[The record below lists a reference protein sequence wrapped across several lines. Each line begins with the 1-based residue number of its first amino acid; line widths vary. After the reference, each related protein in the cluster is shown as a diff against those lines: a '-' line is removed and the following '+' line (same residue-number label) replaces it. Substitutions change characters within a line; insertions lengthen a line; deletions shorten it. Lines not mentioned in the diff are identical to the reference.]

1 MNNNGNNHN
10 LSGIV
15 KSVRDIMRKDA
26 GVDGDAQRI
35 SQMVW
40 MIFLKVF
47 DTMEEER
54 EDLKFKQSCWKI
66 SKEEI
71 IKRNYNLDVNNPTK
85 PEAEKELSKEEI
97 IERIE
102 QNLNRTR
109 EILG

>member
-1 MNNNGNNHN
+1 MAGKLNKVLLSERFMDKNHN

-40 MIFLKVF
+40 TIFLKVF

-54 EDLKFKQSCWKI
+54 ERQKTKTTIALYLKRLDG
-66 SKEEI
+66 EI
-71 IKRNYNLDVNNPTK
+71 GP
-85 PEAEKELSKEEI
+85 
-97 IERIE
+97 
-102 QNLNRTR
+102 Q
-109 EILG
+109 ILKV